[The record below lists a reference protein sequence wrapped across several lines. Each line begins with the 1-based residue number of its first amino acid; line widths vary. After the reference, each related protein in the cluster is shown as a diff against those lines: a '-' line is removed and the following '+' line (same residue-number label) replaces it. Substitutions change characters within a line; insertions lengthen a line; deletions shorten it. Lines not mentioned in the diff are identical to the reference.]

1 MIGRRGEKR
10 MLPSRARI
18 WKCGRATN
26 GPFTYERLVEMR
38 NANPDFTTE
47 ELVFA
52 LMCEAHRKQFPLPIQ

>member
-1 MIGRRGEKR
+1 MTEEPWRPSEKV
-10 MLPSRARI
+10 I

-47 ELVFA
+47 EIVFA